1 MKRGFLDRSKAS
13 ARTRRLRLS
22 VLERPRLNLGPLAD
36 PVGSG
41 RRLVAR
47 IVVITVLVV
56 SVCGIPALAGAAGQ
70 TTVRPNTLFPG
81 NAPPGAVPLGAVPS
95 SQELQLG
102 VVLPPSNT
110 GQLQSLLQ
118 DLYDPHSPEYHQWLR
133 PGEFLQRFGP
143 SAADVSSV
151 ESWLDG
157 AGLSATQS
165 GFALNVSAPAS
176 RIDSVLGTSL
186 ERYRT
191 PSGRTGYLAQQTP
204 LVPSTLANGTITSI
218 LGLNTVA
225 QFEPQNT
232 LTPQTLSGSQ
242 AAVQPLVDG
251 LTPCAAAES
260 AAAPGYYTLDALGA
274 AYGIGSLL
282 ADHQNGQG
290 ETVGLYELAS
300 HSTSDVST
308 YESCFGLT
316 NPVSTVAVDGGG
328 GPTGGDGTLE
338 ADVDIEQ
345 VATQAPGARIISYEG
360 PNDTAS
366 GAYDTW
372 HAIVSADAAQ
382 VVSTSWGLCE
392 PMSATAG
399 YISSFA
405 PLFEEAAAQGQTIL
419 SAAGDSGSEDCY
431 SSSDNSTALEVDY
444 PSSDPNVT
452 AVGGTSLLGPGDE
465 VVWNSASGAGGGGI
479 SRYVADPSW
488 QPVDLSW
495 TSTGNP
501 CGETCRE
508 VPDVSA
514 DRGSGHGRGGQRR
527 VDGGRRDEPGRSY
540 GGGAR
545 GRPKRGLCHRDR

>member
-1 MKRGFLDRSKAS
+1 MNSPTGARWGRLAGFWVGVGCLLTSLFEPGGGEGTSSIESSVPGGFMNRGFLDRSKAS

-70 TTVRPNTLFPG
+70 TTVRPNRLFPG

-225 QFEPQNT
+225 AIRTAEHLDPANLEWEP
-232 LTPQTLSGSQ
+232 S
-242 AAVQPLVDG
+242 
-251 LTPCAAAES
+251 C
-260 AAAPGYYTLDALGA
+260 
-274 AYGIGSLL
+274 
-282 ADHQNGQG
+282 
-290 ETVGLYELAS
+290 
-300 HSTSDVST
+300 ST
-308 YESCFGLT
+308 
-316 NPVSTVAVDGGG
+316 
-328 GPTGGDGTLE
+328 
-338 ADVDIEQ
+338 
-345 VATQAPGARIISYEG
+345 
-360 PNDTAS
+360 TAS
-366 GAYDTW
+366 GW
-372 HAIVSADAAQ
+372 VDA
-382 VVSTSWGLCE
+382 V
-392 PMSATAG
+392 
-399 YISSFA
+399 
-405 PLFEEAAAQGQTIL
+405 
-419 SAAGDSGSEDCY
+419 
-431 SSSDNSTALEVDY
+431 
-444 PSSDPNVT
+444 
-452 AVGGTSLLGPGDE
+452 
-465 VVWNSASGAGGGGI
+465 
-479 SRYVADPSW
+479 
-488 QPVDLSW
+488 
-495 TSTGNP
+495 
-501 CGETCRE
+501 
-508 VPDVSA
+508 
-514 DRGSGHGRGGQRR
+514 RR
-527 VDGGRRDEPGRSY
+527 RRIGGR
-540 GGGAR
+540 AR
-545 GRPKRGLCHRDR
+545 LLHP